1 MALQERLDAIREA
14 SKARIPAEAR
24 AVMERSVDDLRRSG
38 IMDRIAKVG
47 DKAPDF
53 TLPATTAEKWTLS
66 DLAGKKHVVLFGF
79 IGAFTPT

>member
-1 MALQERLDAIREA
+1 MRRTSITAILLLTAFLALGSITLIFA
-14 SKARIPAEAR
+14 
-24 AVMERSVDDLRRSG
+24 LT
-38 IMDRIAKVG
+38 VG

-66 DLAGKKHVVLFGF
+66 DLMGKKNVVLFAF